1 MVCTIY
7 IDLTLGWGT
16 SNFNSID
23 TVTFEKTSAVPPEK
37 TAFIYLLSIF
47 LHLCICQLLAS

>member
-1 MVCTIY
+1 MVCAIY

-16 SNFNSID
+16 SNFYSID
-23 TVTFEKTSAVPPEK
+23 TVAFEKTSAVPPKK